1 MWFKMLGPLEAVSEG
16 RPIAL
21 GGSKQRAALGYLLMQ
36 PNQAVPTSRLLRAL
50 WNSEAAP
57 ATARKILQNAVWGL
71 RRALATGSASE
82 PPVALRTQAPGYTLD
97 VSPDRV
103 DLHLFYRW
111 AEEGRDRLEA
121 GAPDAAA
128 LLLRDALDLWR
139 GPALSDLVEVGLM
152 WPELTT
158 VQNMRLDVLE
168 DLFEAQL
175 ACGHH
180 YAVLGELESM
190 VENEPLRERACGQ
203 LMRAFYRSGRQADA
217 LGVYGRLRA
226 ALVEDLGLEPSREL
240 QLVQQAILNHD
251 RELQFHGP
259 ASGPVTLT
267 RRERPAPAAAPT
279 PEPLAAPA
287 ARRSPAGPPARVPAA
302 APAPAPSLAPA
313 PAPHPA
319 SASAQSPSAV
329 RRTASLL
336 LVRAEPRGEDI
347 NTALSDMST
356 VIQREIEACGG
367 VVAASMGSVSLGLF
381 LAAPESEDHAVRA
394 VRAAAALREAFDPA
408 VAPAGHGR
416 LRAAVTTGEV
426 LIRPTAS
433 AGGHPLVNGALLHSC
448 ETMLSLVG
456 DRGVQV
462 CSRTR
467 QATAGLFPYAE
478 LPGSTASP
486 ARWRLLD
493 WLAPGAA
500 GASATTWS
508 GPREAAMDPHR
519 ELTARHGRSSAHPAP
534 DTARQRILAGLSAA
548 ARNQDSSPAPAFK
561 GGRSSG
567 HDPYALHDVVLA
579 AYSAHS
585 A

>member
-36 PNQAVPTSRLLRAL
+36 PNQAVPTSRLLKAL

-57 ATARKILQNAVWGL
+57 ATSRKILQNAIWGL
-71 RRALATGSASE
+71 RRALATDAASE
-82 PPVALRTQAPGYTLD
+82 PPVALRTQAPGYSLD

-259 ASGPVTLT
+259 AAGPVTLT
-267 RRERPAPAAAPT
+267 RREQPAPAAAP
-279 PEPLAAPA
+279 PSAPA
-287 ARRSPAGPPARVPAA
+287 ARRSPAAPSERVPAPA
-302 APAPAPSLAPA
+302 SDRASAPAPS
-313 PAPHPA
+313 PA
-319 SASAQSPSAV
+319 SASNTV
-329 RRTASLL
+329 RRTATLL

-347 NTALSDMST
+347 NTALSGMSA
-356 VIQREIEACGG
+356 VIQREIEAFGG

-381 LAAPESEDHAVRA
+381 LAAPEGENHAVRG

-408 VAPAGHGR
+408 VAPSGHGR

-426 LIRPTAS
+426 LIRHS
-433 AGGHPLVNGALLHSC
+433 SHAGGHPLVNGALLHTC

-456 DRGVQV
+456 DSGVQV
-462 CSRTR
+462 CARTR
-467 QATAGLFPYAE
+467 QATAGLFPYGEQA
-478 LPGSTASP
+478 GSPASP
-486 ARWRLLD
+486 ARWRLLHR
-493 WLAPGAA
+493 LTPRAA
-500 GASATTWS
+500 GTPAATRP
-508 GPREAAMDPHR
+508 GPREGGNDPHR
-519 ELTARHGRSSAHPAP
+519 ELAARLGRSSAHPAP
-534 DTARQRILAGLSAA
+534 DPARQRSLAGPQSAA
-548 ARNQDSSPAPAFK
+548 ARTQDASPVLAFK
-561 GGRSSG
+561 GSRASGR
-567 HDPYALHDVVLA
+567 DPYVMHDVVLA